1 MILARLI
8 DFYTLIVFVAVIAS
22 WMQLPPHN
30 QLVQIVRQL
39 TEPALAPIRKL
50 LPPAGGLDFSPM
62 ILILG
67 LQLLKRMLF

>member
-8 DFYTLIVFVAVIAS
+8 DLYTLVVFAAVIVS
-22 WMQLPPHN
+22 WMQLPPRN

-39 TEPALAPIRKL
+39 TEPALEPIRKL
-50 LPPAGGLDFSPM
+50 LPPMGGIDFSPM

-67 LQLLKRMLF
+67 LQLLKGLLF

>member
-8 DFYTLIVFVAVIAS
+8 DLYTLVVFVAVIAS
-22 WMQLPPHN
+22 WMQLPPNN

-67 LQLLKRMLF
+67 LQLLKGMLF

>member
-8 DFYTLIVFVAVIAS
+8 DFYTLVVFGAVIAS
-22 WMQLPPHN
+22 WMQLPPNN
-30 QLVQIVRQL
+30 QLVQLIRQL

-67 LQLLKRMLF
+67 LQLLKGMLF